1 MIRSVL
7 VRLKRI
13 RGLVLRSLALL
24 LSLTGSPA
32 MPATDVE
39 AGGAKAAADQAV
51 LDHSVAGPLR
61 VATLNLA
68 HGRKDSLNQLLVR
81 RNGVEENLAETA
93 ELLSKV
99 GADVVALQEADGPS
113 RWSGGFDH
121 VERLAHEAGYP
132 WYFRSSHARTWL
144 FDYGTALL
152 SRLPFA
158 EQVDVAFEPTPP
170 SMTKGLSLGQV
181 VWHPVAG
188 SPPVLV
194 DIVSVHLDFSRES
207 VRNRQVQQ
215 MAEVLSR
222 RQGPLIVLGDFNSD
236 WFDEL
241 SIVADFARRCGM
253 QAYAPGQDGLGT
265 YRSNGRRLD
274 WVLISSELEFLEHQ
288 VLPQVVSDHQAVA
301 AVVGLRKESETI
313 AYDGPARTRCSS

>member
-1 MIRSVL
+1 
-7 VRLKRI
+7 
-13 RGLVLRSLALL
+13 
-24 LSLTGSPA
+24 

-68 HGRKDSLNQLLVR
+68 HGRKDSLNQLLVS

-152 SRLPFA
+152 SRLP
-158 EQVDVAFEPTPP
+158 PLRP
-170 SMTKGLSLGQV
+170 LLG
-181 VWHPVAG
+181 
-188 SPPVLV
+188 
-194 DIVSVHLDFSRES
+194 
-207 VRNRQVQQ
+207 
-215 MAEVLSR
+215 
-222 RQGPLIVLGDFNSD
+222 
-236 WFDEL
+236 
-241 SIVADFARRCGM
+241 
-253 QAYAPGQDGLGT
+253 
-265 YRSNGRRLD
+265 
-274 WVLISSELEFLEHQ
+274 
-288 VLPQVVSDHQAVA
+288 
-301 AVVGLRKESETI
+301 
-313 AYDGPARTRCSS
+313 